1 MRRVFFVLL
10 VTGLVVVVLSG
21 LLISVIKHV
30 EHNVYV
36 LAFSESGLIN
46 LVHKD
51 CRMAIVLLIV
61 MIVIMAL
68 FLFSYFFLMLAAAK
82 REIQL
87 CTKLIKQD
95 EAIRQ
100 AETKSMK
107 KSDAITSASH
117 DVRNALACMTELI
130 KISCNEVSQGSEI
143 KKYLTQMEACTKH
156 LLGIL
161 NSILDKSKI
170 EAGKMVLEDEEFD
183 IFQLVEEVIDF
194 FLPSGL
200 KKGVDVMLDPY
211 DCSLLK
217 FAHVRGDRRRLKQIL
232 CNLLGNAVKFT
243 SEGHVTV
250 RAWVQKPSFM
260 NSITAADS
268 DQNNGFLKHLLCF
281 LNYKNMTKEQSD
293 GIKAVNG
300 VQHDPNYLDF
310 VFEVDDSGRGIPKEK
325 QKEVFE
331 NYVQVKEKAHGEGG
345 TGLGLGIV
353 QSLVRLMHGEIG
365 IVDKE
370 IGEKGTCFRFNVLL
384 RAINVCGDHIKL
396 QQDLELGGDPSCD
409 DRDQQLGLIAN
420 ANPRLTIIPSPNL
433 TPIGSPRLNVFCT
446 TPSSAK
452 VEESIVVLL
461 IKNEER
467 RRIVYQFMKSSLG
480 IKVSVVEQWGQLA
493 HTLKKIKHMRMKGH
507 PSSSSGISDLGLQD
521 CLSKSTPC
529 NSGNRAKEVHPLMSA
544 MDETYNNMCS
554 LFKKTTT
561 NVGGA
566 PAFILLVI
574 DTTAG
579 PYMQLCK
586 IITEFKRG
594 LQNASCRTVWLEN
607 PQSHRLVDLSGLDPD
622 DVIIKRALHGT
633 CLFEVV
639 RFLPEYGGAL
649 PNRSAG
655 DTFQVGSKVVSRA
668 PSPSRY
674 RLHTDDESDISSSP
688 IQCHDQSH
696 NVGST
701 SRNSPVGHDHPH
713 PHRETHEHGN
723 PSTPLSGKKILVA
736 EDDELLSYLAMRI
749 LLKEGATVK
758 LCKNGREALD
768 VIRID
773 LDNQGK
779 HEYDFVLMDC
789 QMPEMDGFEAT
800 REIRK
805 VEKTHHVRIPIIAL
819 TAHTPGEET
828 RRMLEAGMDDY
839 LSKPLEKDRLLET
852 MGRLVGK

>member
-1 MRRVFFVLL
+1 MKPNFPLL
-10 VTGLVVVVLSG
+10 WLFQIMYLICFTGL
-21 LLISVIKHV
+21 
-30 EHNVYV
+30 
-36 LAFSESGLIN
+36 
-46 LVHKD
+46 
-51 CRMAIVLLIV
+51 
-61 MIVIMAL
+61 
-68 FLFSYFFLMLAAAK
+68 
-82 REIQL
+82 
-87 CTKLIKQD
+87 
-95 EAIRQ
+95 
-100 AETKSMK
+100 
-107 KSDAITSASH
+107 
-117 DVRNALACMTELI
+117 
-130 KISCNEVSQGSEI
+130 
-143 KKYLTQMEACTKH
+143 
-156 LLGIL
+156 L

-194 FLPSGL
+194 FLPLGL
-200 KKGVDVMLDPY
+200 KKGVDVVLDPY

-217 FAHVRGDRRRLKQIL
+217 FSHVRGDRRRLKQIL

-250 RAWVQKPSFM
+250 RALVQKPSFM

-281 LNYKNMTKEQSD
+281 LNGKNMTKEQSD

-300 VQHDPNYLDF
+300 VQHDPNYLEF

-384 RAINVCGDHIKL
+384 RDINVCEDHIKL

-433 TPIGSPRLNVFCT
+433 TPIGSPRLNVFRST
-446 TPSSAK
+446 SSSAK

-493 HTLKKIKHMRMKGH
+493 HTLTKIKHMKMKGH

-521 CLSKSTPC
+521 CLSKSTSC
-529 NSGNRAKEVHPLMSA
+529 NSGNRAKEVHTLMSA
-544 MDETYNNMCS
+544 MDETYTNMCS

-561 NVGGA
+561 NVSGA

-579 PYMQLCK
+579 PYLQLCK

-594 LQNASCRTVWLEN
+594 LHNASCRTVWLEN
-607 PQSHRLVDLSGLDPD
+607 PQSHRLMDLSGLDPD
-622 DVIIKRALHGT
+622 D
-633 CLFEVV
+633 
-639 RFLPEYGGAL
+639 YGGAL

-668 PSPSRY
+668 PSSSRY
-674 RLHTDDESDISSSP
+674 QLHTDDESDISSSP

-701 SRNSPVGHDHPH
+701 SRNSPVGHDHPL

-749 LLKEGATVK
+749 LSKEGATVK
-758 LCKNGREALD
+758 LCKNGGEALG

-773 LDNQGK
+773 LLNQGK

-800 REIRK
+800 RQIRK
-805 VEKTHHVRIPIIAL
+805 VEKSYHVRIPIIAL
-819 TAHTPGEET
+819 TAHIPGEET